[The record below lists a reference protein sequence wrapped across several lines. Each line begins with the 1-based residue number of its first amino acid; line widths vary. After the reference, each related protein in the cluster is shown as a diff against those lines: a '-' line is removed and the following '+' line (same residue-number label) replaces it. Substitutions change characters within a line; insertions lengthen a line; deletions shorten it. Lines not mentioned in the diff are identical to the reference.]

1 MISYNRLWKLL
12 EKKGYSQ
19 KDIIW
24 LARISE
30 STYHKLKANDA
41 VRMDILERICK
52 AGMYAV
58 SERNRFLPFPL
69 IPKARNY
76 PQATGYPQ

>member
-1 MISYNRLWKLL
+1 MISYTRLWKLL
-12 EKKGYSQ
+12 ERKGYSQ

-24 LARISE
+24 LAGISE

-52 AGMYAV
+52 ALNADIGDV
-58 SERNRFLPFPL
+58 CSFK
-69 IPKARNY
+69 I
-76 PQATGYPQ
+76 

>member
-1 MISYNRLWKLL
+1 MISYTRLWKLL

-24 LARISE
+24 LAGISE

-52 AGMYAV
+52 ALNADIGDV
-58 SERNRFLPFPL
+58 CSFR
-69 IPKARNY
+69 KK
-76 PQATGYPQ
+76 